1 MKKSHWVADI
11 SMFAAFEW
19 GALALFSGLW
29 SLFCFAGGPDGKFGS
44 SDAIVAGLVSLAFC
58 ALFGTVSAA
67 LFKAVSASENENVSK
82 FNSWVLFASPG
93 LLATPVLVIILLSQ
107 IG

>member
-1 MKKSHWVADI
+1 MKGPHWGTDV
-11 SMFAAFEW
+11 SMLAGVEW
-19 GALALFSGLW
+19 GALSLVSGLW

-58 ALFGTVSAA
+58 ALFWTVSTA
-67 LFKAVSASENENVSK
+67 LFKAVSACEKESMSK
-82 FNSWVLFASPG
+82 LNNWVLFASPG
-93 LLATPVLVIILLSQ
+93 LLAAPILVIILLSQ

>member
-1 MKKSHWVADI
+1 MKKSYWAADV
-11 SMFAAFEW
+11 SMLAGYEW

-44 SDAIVAGLVSLAFC
+44 SEAIVAGLVSLAFC

-67 LFKAVSASENENVSK
+67 LFKAVSVCENESMSK
-82 FNSWVLFASPG
+82 FNARVLFASPG
-93 LLATPVLVIILLSQ
+93 LLATPILVIILLSQ
-107 IG
+107 FG

>member
-1 MKKSHWVADI
+1 MKESYWAANV
-11 SMFAAFEW
+11 SMFAGCVW

-29 SLFCFAGGPDGKFGS
+29 SLLCFAGGPDGKFGS
-44 SDAIVAGLVSLAFC
+44 FDSIVAGLVSLAFC
-58 ALFGTVSAA
+58 ALFWTVSAA

-93 LLATPVLVIILLSQ
+93 LLAMPILVIILLSQ